1 MSDENKKKGG
11 KGKVIAIVCV
21 IIVLAGLAVFF
32 IMGAV
37 KRSKEGPGQGGPGKR
52 PPRDSGQIEMVV
64 ETADA
69 GDFYIAA

>member
-37 KRSKEGPGQGGPGKR
+37 KRSKEGGPGQR
-52 PPRDSGQIEMVV
+52 PPREGSQIETVV
-64 ETADA
+64 ETAEA
-69 GDFYIAA
+69 EDFYIAA

>member
-37 KRSKEGPGQGGPGKR
+37 KRSKEGGPGQR
-52 PPRDSGQIEMVV
+52 PPRKEKGQIEMVV
-64 ETADA
+64 ETAEA
-69 GDFYIAA
+69 EDFYIAA